1 MKSAVAMHIEPEATC
16 MVTTV
21 LFLSH
26 GRSKIQR
33 SKGSIWVL
41 SSDILFICFFSSV
54 RKKHLDSAYICKEP
68 INTFI
73 WHLGTAQH
81 TLASVIIWF
90 KYLLFLFCWRLFV
103 LLKYNLRG
111 SRERGFW
118 RWLSIQEAL
127 RAWEATVQRSLSF
140 GNVLG
145 VYRIKI
151 KCCPCPLGLI
161 IRAPVQ
167 WLPENKQH
175 RPLKKSVLILSL
187 SLCH

>member
-1 MKSAVAMHIEPEATC
+1 MKSAVAMHIEPEAMC
-16 MVTTV
+16 MVTIV

-33 SKGSIWVL
+33 SKGSIWVPI
-41 SSDILFICFFSSV
+41 SDILFAFFSSV
-54 RKKHLDSAYICKEP
+54 GKKHLNSAYICKEP
-68 INTFI
+68 IHTFI

-90 KYLLFLFCWRLFV
+90 KYLLFLFSWRLFV
-103 LLKYNLRG
+103 LLKYNLG
-111 SRERGFW
+111 ASWERGFW

-127 RAWEATVQRSLSF
+127 WAWEATVQRSLSF

-161 IRAPVQ
+161 RRAPDQ

-175 RPLKKSVLILSL
+175 PPLKKFVLILSL
-187 SLCH
+187 PLCH